1 MNECQKGKV
10 FLEGGLASS
19 PHLANEK
26 TKTLADHT
34 AYRDCPAFTQEA
46 MWSPNFRVKGGQFYI
61 LNIEY
66 GLKELDFT
74 LF

>member
-1 MNECQKGKV
+1 MSEGKV

-19 PHLANEK
+19 PRLANEK
-26 TKTLADHT
+26 TKTLADYT
-34 AYRDCPAFTQEA
+34 TYRDCPAFTQEA
-46 MWSPNFRVKGGQFYI
+46 TWSPNFRVTGGLFYI

-66 GLKELDFT
+66 GFKEVDFA